1 MKCVHCD
8 NKEDLKPKKET
19 VNYSPMFLHND
30 VMIENAKKYTCTKCS
45 QTWHDLG
52 DSDQIDLQ
60 IASRMLEQPMI
71 NRTQMAW
78 IRRSLLKVSMVEIA
92 YHLGCSVRFV
102 IDLETFRTVLSE
114 PMSDAIKALIEKHL
128 VSRRLLVK
136 ESKKKIKLQLW

>member
-8 NKEDLKPKKET
+8 NKEDLKPKKEA
-19 VNYSPMFLHND
+19 VNYTPMFLHNE
-30 VMIENAKKYTCTKCS
+30 VIIENAKRYQCNKC
-45 QTWHDLG
+45 QAVWHDLG

-60 IASRMLEQPMI
+60 IASRMLEQPLI

-78 IRRSLLKVSMVEIA
+78 IRRSLLKVAPVEIA

-102 IDLETFRTVLSE
+102 IDLECLKVVLS
-114 PMSDAIKALIEKHL
+114 PAMSDAIKALIEQHL

-136 ESKKKIKLQLW
+136 ETKKKIKLKLW